1 MSDGSND
8 QAITIKVIKAIDR
21 AAGEREEKGTE
32 EKEGCARD
40 DLSGE
45 LKLKLVLA
53 MLMKGVCVCM
63 PCPK

>member
-21 AAGEREEKGTE
+21 AAGERE